1 TLMGIGQGPV
11 AWTPLHAAD
20 AYATLARSGLR
31 IVPRLRMD
39 EPLRSINLGL
49 NPRSVAIALEGLS
62 KAVNDERGTGHHI
75 TVDWPDGARRENIFT
90 APGVQVWG
98 KSGTADSG
106 QKARDAQGRLLAD
119 DRGQAISLDH
129 AWFVVLAGR
138 AGENRPRYAVA
149 VLVEFGGS
157 GGRIAGPLTN
167 QILLALKAEGY
178 L

>member
-1 TLMGIGQGPV
+1 LERDGDRARVQAEVDRTQRLIHAQARDDAQTRACERGVGIGQGPV

-75 TVDWPDGARRENIFT
+75 TVDWPDGARR
-90 APGVQVWG
+90 
-98 KSGTADSG
+98 
-106 QKARDAQGRLLAD
+106 
-119 DRGQAISLDH
+119 
-129 AWFVVLAGR
+129 
-138 AGENRPRYAVA
+138 
-149 VLVEFGGS
+149 
-157 GGRIAGPLTN
+157 
-167 QILLALKAEGY
+167 
-178 L
+178 